1 MWWIWRLQRDPPV
14 IMRVGAKSDCSIIN
28 ILDARASLVLA
39 LSITSEFWG
48 VMNIQIWPVAAFVHW
63 LLFVQIFVIPCVRF
77 WYGYN
82 CECEDPTR
90 GECNIVQQWM
100 VLATNSFYLAIDLH
114 MILVNTI
121 LFIHLQGVSKRVHR
135 ILLSSR
141 HLACFNE
148 NNSENISIQFF
159 CFSWAFLAQSERL

>member
-1 MWWIWRLQRDPPV
+1 MDLEITKRPTSYNEGRREVRLQYYQYF
-14 IMRVGAKSDCSIIN
+14 GCKSISSIGSVN
-28 ILDARASLVLA
+28 HLGVLMC
-39 LSITSEFWG
+39 L
-48 VMNIQIWPVAAFVHW
+48 MNIQIWPVETFVHW

-82 CECEDPTR
+82 CESEDPTR

>member
-1 MWWIWRLQRDPPV
+1 MDLEITKRPTSYNEGGV
-14 IMRVGAKSDCSIIN
+14 KSDCSIIN
-28 ILDARASLVLA
+28 IFDARAYLVTVNQVLMC
-39 LSITSEFWG
+39 L
-48 VMNIQIWPVAAFVHW
+48 MNIQIWPVAAFVHW

-121 LFIHLQGVSKRVHR
+121 LFIHLQGVPNRVHR
-135 ILLSSR
+135 ILLCLR
-141 HLACFNE
+141 HLTCFNE
-148 NNSENISIQFF
+148 KNSENISI
-159 CFSWAFLAQSERL
+159 

>member
-1 MWWIWRLQRDPPV
+1 MDLEITKRPTSYNEGGV
-14 IMRVGAKSDCSIIN
+14 KSDCSIIN
-28 ILDARASLVLA
+28 IFDARAYLVTVNQVLMC
-39 LSITSEFWG
+39 L
-48 VMNIQIWPVAAFVHW
+48 MNIQIWPVAAFVHW

-121 LFIHLQGVSKRVHR
+121 LFIHLYPARPNYLGQCLLFLINSTIFLV
-135 ILLSSR
+135 ILQESQ
-141 HLACFNE
+141 AK
-148 NNSENISIQFF
+148 NNKNPD
-159 CFSWAFLAQSERL
+159 

>member
-1 MWWIWRLQRDPPV
+1 MDLEITKRPTSYNEGGV
-14 IMRVGAKSDCSIIN
+14 KSDCSIIN
-28 ILDARASLVLA
+28 IFDARAYLVTVNQVLMC
-39 LSITSEFWG
+39 L
-48 VMNIQIWPVAAFVHW
+48 MNIQIWPVAAFVHW

-121 LFIHLQGVSKRVHR
+121 LFIHLQGVSKRLHR
-135 ILLSSR
+135 ILLCKR
-141 HLACFNE
+141 HLTGFIE
-148 NNSENISIQFF
+148 KNSENISIQYF
-159 CFSWAFLAQSERL
+159 CFS

>member
-1 MWWIWRLQRDPPV
+1 MDLEITKRPTSYNEGGV
-14 IMRVGAKSDCSIIN
+14 KSDCSIIN
-28 ILDARASLVLA
+28 IFDARAYLVTVNQVLMC
-39 LSITSEFWG
+39 L
-48 VMNIQIWPVAAFVHW
+48 MNIQIWPVAAFVHW

-121 LFIHLQGVSKRVHR
+121 LFIHL
-135 ILLSSR
+135 SR
-141 HLACFNE
+141 HQLARASPALHICRYFSLKESQAKNIE
-148 NNSENISIQFF
+148 NSG
-159 CFSWAFLAQSERL
+159 